1 MAFTTLDKQLIY
13 SGLTRQSGG
22 ALSAAFDL
30 LFQFF
35 NLTAPQQENQ
45 IRNEALLEYNELQAE
60 VTNLNAKITALQ
72 AQATILLNRSNG
84 IQ

>member
-22 ALSAAFDL
+22 SLNAAYDL

-35 NLTAPQQENQ
+35 NLATNQQENQ
-45 IRNEALLEYNELQAE
+45 IRAEALLEYNELQADIASLQ
-60 VTNLNAKITALQ
+60 TKITALQ
-72 AQATILLNRSNG
+72 AQAAILLARSEGN
-84 IQ
+84 Q